1 MKITGQHPFKAPPAI
16 VWEAICDPD
25 ILKACIPQCEKVT
38 RESDT
43 RWVGEAR
50 VRIGP
55 VKVLFTGIIVLS
67 DVLPPE
73 SYTITI
79 EASGWVGKAHGLSH
93 VRLLPAADGTAL
105 HYDAEAHIGIA
116 LLDKAM
122 NLASRV
128 ASELAESFFT
138 KLAAEVEKR
147 QNR

>member
-25 ILKACIPQCEKVT
+25 ILTACIPQCEKVT

-93 VRLLPAADGTAL
+93 VRLLPAAD
-105 HYDAEAHIGIA
+105 A

-147 QNR
+147 QDK